1 MLGATSNEGKQPA
14 AVKKTLDV
22 LFGDDVE
29 DGADAIR
36 LIGMELPNMRVS
48 ADKKSEPL
56 SANGSIVLVEQA
68 LLHAILPS
76 SVRFNQ
82 QCYV

>member
-48 ADKKSEPL
+48 ADKKVNL
-56 SANGSIVLVEQA
+56 
-68 LLHAILPS
+68 
-76 SVRFNQ
+76 
-82 QCYV
+82 